1 MVVFIFVYLYIH
13 GTIIIKEK
21 DNRLER
27 KQGMITQKEL
37 MGEEGR
43 GDAIII
49 FHLKIANKNNKN
61 NSESIIGNR
70 KRPGKGVATGS

>member
-1 MVVFIFVYLYIH
+1 
-13 GTIIIKEK
+13 
-21 DNRLER
+21 
-27 KQGMITQKEL
+27 MITQKEL

-70 KRPGKGVATGS
+70 KRPGKGVAAGS